1 MAIKGSSIELI
12 EVELTVKKIARYKL
26 IHSEHGRRLSEGV
39 RLVTYF
45 CTPAVAR
52 VVSREADKFVFRDQ
66 RDRLIVHP
74 SLDDQ
79 GGGFRGSRW
88 SLGEREAMSG
98 GPSILCLRLR
108 SHPLPEGETFELHR
122 FGSV

>member
-1 MAIKGSSIELI
+1 VAAVGARYLANGYSWARDSRAETHDVDGVAIKGSPIELI

-39 RLVTYF
+39 HVVTYF

-66 RDRLIVHP
+66 RDHLIVHP

-79 GGGFRGSRW
+79 GR
-88 SLGEREAMSG
+88 
-98 GPSILCLRLR
+98 
-108 SHPLPEGETFELHR
+108 
-122 FGSV
+122 